1 MRKPIAMIKINAGN
15 PGWYDPLTNIH
26 LTISRPTA
34 YVYEGSN
41 VSNIKNAI
49 KHRLINVIE
58 GDIEF
63 NKPVVCSVIEE
74 DDNKESVREVVP
86 KQQVEKVEEKIEE
99 ITIEPVVIEKT
110 TEINEE
116 VIEESITEEK
126 IEEEKPKKK
135 TTRKS
140 TTKKTTTKK

>member
-74 DDNKESVREVVP
+74 DDKEPVREVVP

-99 ITIEPVVIEKT
+99 TTIEPIVIEEPKEEI
-110 TEINEE
+110 TEQ
-116 VIEESITEEK
+116 VKEESIT
-126 IEEEKPKKK
+126 EEKPKKK
-135 TTRKS
+135 TTRKA